1 MSLPWSQCLH
11 SSRARARAARPAP
24 RAAALHGTANAPP
37 ARPAATRPDS
47 VFRSLGVRECVCA
60 NVSVSLNLSGCARTP
75 NMPDAER
82 RANRNARARAGARG
96 AARAPRQHALSQE
109 CPQSHMVAF
118 VATSYT
124 HAQTDSRSISRSRL
138 YLASVYAHTTVYTQ
152 NMCSVF
158 YRHIFFRV
166 TFSREATHGPRTH
179 RLLTSVSTRRPG
191 CTAPMVHRPLS
202 RRAPSQ
208 LRLWPKSQL
217 GRCSASSSSDARVC
231 SAMLART

>member
-1 MSLPWSQCLH
+1 M
-11 SSRARARAARPAP
+11 
-24 RAAALHGTANAPP
+24 
-37 ARPAATRPDS
+37 
-47 VFRSLGVRECVCA
+47 CVCA
-60 NVSVSLNLSGCARTP
+60 NVSVSVNLPGCARTP
-75 NMPDAER
+75 NICPTPRDERTAER
-82 RANRNARARAGARG
+82 ARARARGAR
-96 AARAPRQHALSQE
+96 ATRQHALSQE

-124 HAQTDSRSISRSRL
+124 HAQTESRSISRSRL